1 MGKQAGEGCEQGAV
15 GRPQLRAARLAA
27 QHRQLVSEHQQLN
40 VFGERVPP
48 AGSEQP
54 QQRREGEIGEGEQ
67 HRPILAEPST
77 SSAGRTA
84 ATAIEPWNTA
94 MVRVVVDRTTAAAIV
109 ARLTARDV
117 RVGEDARA
125 AVEWLTGA
133 DGDEL
138 PAVFSRRDLQLFLWY
153 QLPRKWLI
161 RPHEQQAVA
170 EALALFFDEI
180 GPEAASLAALCR
192 SPQTAGLIR
201 SGGKKLAAALEASGL
216 EPPDTPLL
224 SWSEF
229 MSIEESLEHDLV
241 ADLLDDA
248 IDRGELVPGSK
259 GWQQQ
264 QHEIVER
271 YLTGAD
277 SWGPTPLA
285 RIHAARRNAW
295 LELHDRDGQRDL
307 LEAALA
313 AIENNPLSSADAD
326 AALEPLLWL
335 LAQLADGVK
344 LTQTGALP
352 RALVR
357 ATAERYPDWWDTDTV
372 GPPYQEAEL
381 YPLCLL
387 HDLID
392 ELKLARRQRTTLQL
406 TPRGRTLRTDPQR
419 LLTEITATIANQLP
433 TDLDALLAQLVLTN
447 QPDWSLHG
455 LLAPFHGITGGH
467 SRTAETVTPGGRI
480 LAAAILH
487 ARAHGPR
494 NNLT

>member
-1 MGKQAGEGCEQGAV
+1 
-15 GRPQLRAARLAA
+15 
-27 QHRQLVSEHQQLN
+27 
-40 VFGERVPP
+40 
-48 AGSEQP
+48 
-54 QQRREGEIGEGEQ
+54 
-67 HRPILAEPST
+67 
-77 SSAGRTA
+77 
-84 ATAIEPWNTA
+84 
-94 MVRVVVDRTTAAAIV
+94 
-109 ARLTARDV
+109 
-117 RVGEDARA
+117 
-125 AVEWLTGA
+125 
-133 DGDEL
+133 
-138 PAVFSRRDLQLFLWY
+138 
-153 QLPRKWLI
+153 
-161 RPHEQQAVA
+161 
-170 EALALFFDEI
+170 
-180 GPEAASLAALCR
+180 
-192 SPQTAGLIR
+192 
-201 SGGKKLAAALEASGL
+201 
-216 EPPDTPLL
+216 
-224 SWSEF
+224 

-248 IDRGELVPGSK
+248 IDTGELVPGRK
-259 GWQQQ
+259 GWRQQ

-335 LAQLADGVK
+335 LAQLAHGVK

-357 ATAERYPDWWDTDTV
+357 AAVERYPDWWDTDTV

-392 ELKLARRQRTTLQL
+392 ELKLARRQRTTLQVS
-406 TPRGRTLRTDPQR
+406 PRGRTLRTDPQR

-433 TDLDALLAQLVLTN
+433 TDLDATRPH
-447 QPDWSLHG
+447 QP
-455 LLAPFHGITGGH
+455 T
-467 SRTAETVTPGGRI
+467 
-480 LAAAILH
+480 
-487 ARAHGPR
+487 
-494 NNLT
+494 

>member
-1 MGKQAGEGCEQGAV
+1 
-15 GRPQLRAARLAA
+15 
-27 QHRQLVSEHQQLN
+27 
-40 VFGERVPP
+40 
-48 AGSEQP
+48 
-54 QQRREGEIGEGEQ
+54 
-67 HRPILAEPST
+67 
-77 SSAGRTA
+77 
-84 ATAIEPWNTA
+84 
-94 MVRVVVDRTTAAAIV
+94 VRVVVDRTTTAAIV
-109 ARLTARDV
+109 ARLTAGDV

-125 AVEWLTGA
+125 AVEWLSGA

-170 EALALFFDEI
+170 EALALFFDQV
-180 GPEAASLAALCR
+180 GPEAAPLAAVCR
-192 SPQTAGLIR
+192 GPQTVELIR

-216 EPPDTPLL
+216 EPPDTSLL

-241 ADLLDDA
+241 ADLLDLA
-248 IDRGELVPGSK
+248 IDSGGLVPGGK
-259 GWQQQ
+259 GWRQH

-271 YLTGAD
+271 YLTTAD
-277 SWGPTPLA
+277 GPGPTPLA
-285 RIHAARRNAW
+285 RIRAARRNAW

-313 AIENNPLSSADAD
+313 AIESDPISIVDAE
-326 AALEPLLWL
+326 AALEPPLWL
-335 LAQLADGVK
+335 LEQLADGVK

-357 ATAERYPDWWDTDTV
+357 AAVERYPDWWDTDTV
-372 GPPYQEAEL
+372 GPPHQEAEL
-381 YPLCLL
+381 YPLRLL

-392 ELKLARRQRTTLQL
+392 ELKLARRRRTTLEL

-419 LLTEITATIANQLP
+419 LLTEIAATIANQLP
-433 TDLDALLAQLVLTN
+433 ADLDAPLAQLVLNN
-447 QPDWSLHG
+447 QPAEPDWLLDG

-467 SRTAETVTPGGRI
+467 SQTGETVTHGGRI
-480 LAAAILH
+480 LSAAILR